1 MHKRFTHAEVV
12 VTPRLTHNTLW
23 SVCSTP
29 VVVCT
34 FSMTSV
40 RLCSLSADLASASTD
55 GTVTVVAPL
64 HVPACIRRLG
74 LVPLLE
80 LVSTVFTVYSTGLV
94 GAPAQLGGKT
104 FVRQ

>member
-1 MHKRFTHAEVV
+1 
-12 VTPRLTHNTLW
+12 
-23 SVCSTP
+23 
-29 VVVCT
+29 
-34 FSMTSV
+34 MTSV

-94 GAPAQLGGKT
+94 GAPAQLGDKT
-104 FVRQ
+104 LVRQ